1 MTIVSVT
8 HSTFSATMQASFFNR
23 RLLVNTLLTLAGC
36 ALLLYCIKIAIAA
49 HLPFLVA
56 TLLATVLGVL
66 EPRKGWF
73 LALVQAATIW
83 LVYTFFLDH
92 PTNNSDSEVEVF
104 SLYGSMILTFVGS
117 FIGGRLKRVFD
128 RA

>member
-1 MTIVSVT
+1 MKN
-8 HSTFSATMQASFFNR
+8 SFINR
-23 RLLVNTLLTLAGC
+23 RLLLNIGLTLVGC
-36 ALLLYCIKIAIAA
+36 SLLLYCIKVAIAA

-56 TLLATVLGVL
+56 TILATGLGFL

-73 LALVQAATIW
+73 LAIVQAVTIW
-83 LVYTFFLDH
+83 LVYTFFLEH
-92 PTNNSDSEVEVF
+92 PTNNVDAELENF

-117 FIGGRLKRVFD
+117 FIGAMLKRVFD

>member
-1 MTIVSVT
+1 MD
-8 HSTFSATMQASFFNR
+8 ASFFNR
-23 RLLVNTLLTLAGC
+23 RLLLNVVLTLIGC

-56 TLLATVLGVL
+56 TILAAGLGFL
-66 EPRKGWF
+66 EPHKGWF
-73 LALVQAATIW
+73 LAIVQAATIW
-83 LVYTFFLDH
+83 IVYTFFLDH
-92 PTNNSDSEVEVF
+92 PTNNFNSELENF
-104 SLYGSMILTFVGS
+104 GLYGSMILTFIGS